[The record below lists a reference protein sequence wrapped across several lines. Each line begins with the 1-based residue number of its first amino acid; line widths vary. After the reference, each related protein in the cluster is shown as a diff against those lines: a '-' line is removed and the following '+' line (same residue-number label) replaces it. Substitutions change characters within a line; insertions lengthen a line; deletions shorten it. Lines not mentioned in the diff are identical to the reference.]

1 MGFFDNFPYNNF
13 HDLNLDWILEAVKDL
28 DASVREYM
36 AVNKVGFG
44 GIWDITKQYPA
55 YTVVADGSQSYI
67 SLKPVPA
74 GVAIGNTEYWQL
86 LADLDPRIGPL
97 VEEVDTLSG
106 KVDTLTGK
114 VNTLESISLFN
125 VKKYGAV
132 GDGVA
137 DDTAAFHACIAAAAG
152 STVYV
157 PAGAYNISEPL
168 VLPQAE
174 KTSLFLD
181 GAKLIATANISNVVV
196 LGGGASGTDNTLS
209 QRIYGGGTIDC
220 NNLATRGIYIP
231 AANRYCR
238 IEGVQLRNVRDIGIQ
253 IGDSDDVQSTQCTI
267 DNVGVFGQNA
277 ESTGVVCYGTDN
289 IITNCHIYLHK
300 VAINHY
306 ADTMNNVHIWFNNAA
321 NASLD
326 TTGIVTRGFL
336 LGGNIYL
343 DAVKTGVYANDKT
356 TIDIANL
363 VYLSNRPIDGV
374 MINANYNCIVHL
386 GCWKVTE
393 RDFTSVNPCLLRS
406 QPDAAVFSNSRSFY
420 GVGNLAFMLPL
431 AEPCNEL
438 NNIAGSVVPFNLVR
452 NYGLLSTGSYYLL
465 GYVRNTTSTIKLR
478 IGVTQIGDYT
488 VNIHVVKNAIA
499 KFGKVTIEYGAED
512 GGVIAVG
519 PVVNRVGGVFKPIY
533 YKPPKDSN
541 FNYITLHAE
550 VSGQNGFYPAS
561 ATAPDSLE
569 TVSNVSGGV
578 EKQLVNS

>member
-1 MGFFDNFPYNNF
+1 MGLFDNFPYTNF
-13 HDLNLDWILEAVKDL
+13 HELNLDWLLQAMKNL
-28 DASVREYM
+28 DTSVREYM

-44 GIWDITKQYPA
+44 GVWDITKQYPA

-67 SLKPVPA
+67 SLKPVPS
-74 GVAIGNTEYWQL
+74 GVAIVNTEYWQL

-97 VEEVDTLSG
+97 VEEVDA
-106 KVDTLTGK
+106 LTGK

-137 DDTAAFHACIAAAAG
+137 DDTAAFHACITAAAG

-157 PAGAYNISEPL
+157 PAGVYNISTSL

-181 GAKLIATANISNVVV
+181 GAKLVATANISNVVV
-196 LGGGASGTDNTLS
+196 LGGGASGFDNTRS

-231 AANRYCR
+231 SPNRYSR
-238 IEGVQLRNVRDIGIQ
+238 IEGVQLRNVRDVGIQ
-253 IGDSDDVQSTQCTI
+253 VGDSDDVQSTQCTI

-277 ESTGVVCYGTDN
+277 QSTGIVCYGTDN

-300 VAINHY
+300 VAIDHY
-306 ADTMNNVHIWFNNAA
+306 ADTMNNVHIWFNNAE

-326 TTGIVTRGFL
+326 TTGIVTRGL
-336 LGGNIYL
+336 LQGGNIYL
-343 DAVKTGVYANDKT
+343 DSVKTGVYANDYA
-356 TIDIANL
+356 TIDISNL
-363 VYLSNRPIDGV
+363 VYLSEVPIDGV

-393 RDFTSVNPCLLRS
+393 NKFTSINPCLLRS
-406 QPDAAVFSNSRSFY
+406 HPDSAIFSNSRSFY
-420 GVGNLAFMLPL
+420 GVGNLQFVLPKT
-431 AEPCNEL
+431 EPCNEL
-438 NNIAGSVVPFNLVR
+438 NNIAGGVVPFNLTR
-452 NYGLLSTGSYYLL
+452 NYGKLSSGTYYLL
-465 GYVRNTTSTIKLR
+465 GFVRNTTSTIKLR

-488 VNIHVVKNAIA
+488 ANIHVVKNGVAE
-499 KFGKVTIEYGAED
+499 FGKITAEYGAED
-512 GGVIAVG
+512 GGMIAVG
-519 PVVNRVGGVFKPIY
+519 PAVERVGGMFKPVY
-533 YKPPKDSN
+533 YKPPKDSD

-550 VSGQNGFYPAS
+550 ASGQNGFYPAS
-561 ATAPDSLE
+561 ATAPDSLQ
-569 TVSNVSGGV
+569 TVSEVSGGV